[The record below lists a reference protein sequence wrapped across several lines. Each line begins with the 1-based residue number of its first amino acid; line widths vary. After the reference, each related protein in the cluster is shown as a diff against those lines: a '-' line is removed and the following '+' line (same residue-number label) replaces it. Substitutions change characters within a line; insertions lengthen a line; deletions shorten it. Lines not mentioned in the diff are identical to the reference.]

1 MASFTDQHLERGY
14 EFSSCLTAKDFRDV
28 FSSVTSNSATD
39 IICNR
44 LKESIIVVENEVYN
58 FNNAYNVWIH
68 FKRYDELAVK
78 KQIEFAVSRFISHSI
93 EILSKT
99 STTDGEDFE
108 KITTEFKKPFDK
120 ACLVE
125 KYRPG
130 QAGQKLGT
138 VHDEVDI

>member
-1 MASFTDQHLERGY
+1 M
-14 EFSSCLTAKDFRDV
+14 
-28 FSSVTSNSATD
+28 
-39 IICNR
+39 
-44 LKESIIVVENEVYN
+44 VENEVYN

-78 KQIEFAVSRFISHSI
+78 KQIEFAVSRFISYSI

-99 STTDGEDFE
+99 STTDGEDFQ

-120 ACLVE
+120 ACQVE
-125 KYRPG
+125 KYRPT

>member
-1 MASFTDQHLERGY
+1 
-14 EFSSCLTAKDFRDV
+14 
-28 FSSVTSNSATD
+28 
-39 IICNR
+39 
-44 LKESIIVVENEVYN
+44 VVENEVYN

-78 KQIEFAVSRFISHSI
+78 KQIEFAVSRFISYSI

-125 KYRPG
+125 KYRPR